1 MDQTP
6 TLSSHIMMCLRKS
19 SQMRLFFKEEELQ
32 YLQGSNLFTHVTKR
46 IEVSKKDYQTID
58 TVYPQFRAITSL
70 EDPK

>member
-1 MDQTP
+1 VP
-6 TLSSHIMMCLRKS
+6 PEKFSNAPIFL
-19 SQMRLFFKEEELQ
+19 KEEELQ

-58 TVYPQFRAITSL
+58 TVYPQLRAITSL